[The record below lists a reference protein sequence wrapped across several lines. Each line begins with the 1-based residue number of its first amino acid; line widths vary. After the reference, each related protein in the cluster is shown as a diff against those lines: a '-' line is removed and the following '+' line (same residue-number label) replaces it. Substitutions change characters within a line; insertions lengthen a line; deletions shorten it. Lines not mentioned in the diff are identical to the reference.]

1 MKEEIQN
8 LSEEILEIE
17 YKLNSYI
24 TSTLWVSDLH
34 GEGKK
39 FARILK
45 ERFGMLYQTCREALP
60 HFFHHEKL
68 LYITHTIQ
76 KRHYHYDASL
86 GMDIQDVVQCLVDIL
101 KYK

>member
-45 ERFGMLYQTCREALP
+45 ERFGMLYQTFDENILQGEIFLP
-60 HFFHHEKL
+60 HSRLFGWQAPKP
-68 LYITHTIQ
+68 
-76 KRHYHYDASL
+76 
-86 GMDIQDVVQCLVDIL
+86 MP
-101 KYK
+101 

>member
-39 FARILK
+39 FARIK
-45 ERFGMLYQTCREALP
+45 FCISS
-60 HFFHHEKL
+60 FIF
-68 LYITHTIQ
+68 
-76 KRHYHYDASL
+76 
-86 GMDIQDVVQCLVDIL
+86 QCPSFL
-101 KYK
+101 

>member
-45 ERFGMLYQTCREALP
+45 ERFGMLYQTFDENICRVK
-60 HFFHHEKL
+60 FFSL
-68 LYITHTIQ
+68 AFLDG
-76 KRHYHYDASL
+76 RHPNRCHNH
-86 GMDIQDVVQCLVDIL
+86 
-101 KYK
+101 

>member
-45 ERFGMLYQTCREALP
+45 ERFGMLLIREVFL
-60 HFFHHEKL
+60 F
-68 LYITHTIQ
+68 
-76 KRHYHYDASL
+76 
-86 GMDIQDVVQCLVDIL
+86 
-101 KYK
+101 